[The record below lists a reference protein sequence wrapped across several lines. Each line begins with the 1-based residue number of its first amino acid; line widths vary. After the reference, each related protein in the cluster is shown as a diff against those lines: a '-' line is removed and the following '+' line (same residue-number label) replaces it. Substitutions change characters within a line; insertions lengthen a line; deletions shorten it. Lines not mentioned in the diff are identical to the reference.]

1 MTKAQD
7 LLKKIEESTATTYDY
22 ILNLTKTPEDE
33 KNNSDGTIVDKS
45 KEKKS
50 DD

>member
-7 LLKKIEESTATTYDY
+7 LLKKIAESTATTYDY
-22 ILNLTKTPEDE
+22 IFSLQKKPEDD
-33 KNNSDGTIVDKS
+33 KNDVGTVVNKS
-45 KEKKS
+45 PDDKS